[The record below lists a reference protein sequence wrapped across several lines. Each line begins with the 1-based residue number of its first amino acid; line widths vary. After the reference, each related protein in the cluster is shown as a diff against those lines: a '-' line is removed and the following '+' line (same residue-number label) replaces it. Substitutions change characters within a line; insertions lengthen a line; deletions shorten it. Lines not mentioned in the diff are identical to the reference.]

1 MALFDYQAT
10 KTFANTLQVD
20 DIGNCAIRC
29 EGSYRDGK
37 INMPGD
43 FYLVAKTIMG
53 KTYIAKF
60 GPMIPDIPYMPNTF
74 EASFKVINYKEAA
87 ICKEI
92 QLFLNDSTHAITQAE
107 EITDLEVFEMFP
119 SLEDTFNNL

>member
-1 MALFDYQAT
+1 MLFDYQAT
-10 KTFANTLQVD
+10 KTFANTLQID

-37 INMPGD
+37 ITLPGD
-43 FYLVAKTIMG
+43 YYLVTKTIMG

-60 GPMIPDIPYMPNTF
+60 GPMVPDIPYMPNTF
-74 EASFKVINYKEAA
+74 SASFKVISYKEAS

-92 QLFLNDSTHAITQAE
+92 QLFLNDGAHAITQAE
-107 EITDLEVFEMFP
+107 EVLEMEVYEAFP